1 MPNNVD
7 AFLRIVE
14 SRHDIDGRFTGPR
27 RVGPRGGS
35 GVFSLVFRARD
46 ETSGQDVAIKVFR
59 PDCNNP
65 YRIACFQ
72 REAQILETL
81 RGQPDIIGCVAP
93 RSSFVEPTTTSG
105 GIQWPIT
112 FEYYALELAASDV
125 GSIIENG
132 TWSIEQAL
140 QSFHVMCRAVQRIHV
155 RGIAHRDLKPSNFLV
170 MPDGTIKLSDFGTAR
185 DLSGAADAIR
195 QQYRDPPG
203 DARYASPEM
212 MSGLHDQDPKIAF
225 HGDIFALGSILFE
238 LMTRTGLAGVLDPRF
253 FADLSDL
260 MQAMSVAPQGG
271 RRRIY
276 DQLIGQIA
284 DNYPLPRL
292 VASGARIPAAVRDR
306 VEGLYKSMAALAYRA
321 RLRDFNRIFLAIR
334 TCLIILR
341 NERQYQRWRQKRE
354 EYRRNREAK
363 RRQNALRAKPS
374 EQGDQR

>member
-1 MPNNVD
+1 MSNNVD

-14 SRHDIDGRFTGPR
+14 SRRDIDGRFTRPR
-27 RVGPRGGS
+27 RVGPSGGN

-46 ETSGQDVAIKVFR
+46 ETSGRDVAIKVFR
-59 PDCNNP
+59 PDCNDP
-65 YRIACFQ
+65 YRIACFR
-72 REAQILETL
+72 REARILETL
-81 RGQPDIIGCVAP
+81 VGQPDIIGWVAP
-93 RSSFVEPTTTSG
+93 RSSFVELTTTSG

-112 FEYYALELAASDV
+112 FEYYALELASSDV
-125 GSIIENG
+125 GSVIENG
-132 TWSIEQAL
+132 TWSIEQTL
-140 QSFHVMCRAVQRIHV
+140 QGFHVMCRAVQRIHA
-155 RGIAHRDLKPSNFLV
+155 RGVAHRDLKPSNFLV
-170 MPDGTIKLSDFGTAR
+170 MPDGIIKLSDFGTAR
-185 DLSGAADAIR
+185 DLSGVPNAIR
-195 QQYRDPPG
+195 QQYQDPPG
-203 DARYASPEM
+203 DTRYASPEM

-238 LMTRTGLAGVLDPRF
+238 LLTRTGLVGALDPRF

-260 MQAMSVAPQGG
+260 LQAMSVAPQEG

-292 VASGARIPAAVRDR
+292 VASGARIPAAVRER
-306 VEGLYKSMAALAYRA
+306 VEDLYKSMAALAYRA

-354 EYRRNREAK
+354 EYRRNREA
-363 RRQNALRAKPS
+363 RRQRNAVRAMPS
-374 EQGDQR
+374 EQGSPR